1 MAKKTI
7 VVAKTADQARAQATA
22 ATATKATA
30 AQAAAQKAAAAQ
42 AAAAKAAAAKKAAA
56 DKAAASD
63 AQKKKDA
70 AYIASL
76 SKVTSPTSSGLY
88 TYGERINMSGGSTP
102 YNAEQAATGLT
113 AKPEPTPKKDSDPI
127 DPDPLDPPEDPFDT
141 AAANAR
147 TDAFALIKLTL
158 QGYGFTDSELNELFA
173 YIEKGLKDPKM
184 GPNQM
189 VLELRTL
196 PVYKARFAGNETR
209 VQKGLNALSEADY
222 KRQED
227 SYAQYLTAGGVSR
240 LGNRATYA
248 KLIGGAVAPDEVGKR
263 VNMAVDRVVNSDPD
277 IMKMIYKYNPT
288 ISQQDLVAYFLDPD
302 ATLPE
307 LEKKVSMGEIGT
319 AAAQA
324 GMNYDYGRIEGLTK
338 YGINRSQA
346 IKGYGEIGDVL
357 PVSEKLSD
365 IYAESGINYDQTSGE
380 SEFFKADSGVKEKR
394 RQLKSLERAQFSGSS
409 GVSGQAGSLN
419 KNTQG
424 AF

>member
-1 MAKKTI
+1 MAKKTT
-7 VVAKTADQARAQATA
+7 VVAKTADEARAQATA

-56 DKAAASD
+56 DKAAAAA
-63 AQKKKDA
+63 AQKKKDD

-102 YNAEQAATGLT
+102 YNAAQDATVMT
-113 AKPEPTPKKDSDPI
+113 ADPIPTPTEEDENPPVN
-127 DPDPLDPPEDPFDT
+127 PDIIVPPADT
-141 AAANAR
+141 DAANDRA
-147 TDAFALIKLTL
+147 DAFALIKLTL

-196 PVYKARFAGNETR
+196 PVYKARFSGNETR
-209 VQKGLNALSEADY
+209 VKNGLNALSEADY

-324 GMNYDYGRIEGLTK
+324 GMNYDYGRIEGLTN

-365 IYAESGINYDQTSGE
+365 IYGASGIRYDQTAGE
-380 SEFFKADSGVKEKR
+380 SEFFKADSGAKEKR

>member
-7 VVAKTADQARAQATA
+7 VVAKTADQARAQAAA
-22 ATATKATA
+22 ATAAKATA
-30 AQAAAQKAAAAQ
+30 AQAAAAKAAAAQ
-42 AAAAKAAAAKKAAA
+42 VAAAKAAAAKKAAA
-56 DKAAASD
+56 EKAAAAA
-63 AQKKKDA
+63 AQKKKDD

-88 TYGERINMSGGSTP
+88 TYGERIMSGGSTP
-102 YNAEQAATGLT
+102 YNPAQDNTIMT
-113 AKPEPTPKKDSDPI
+113 ANPVPTPPVEEEDKGEPDPI
-127 DPDPLDPPEDPFDT
+127 IDPADT
-141 AAANAR
+141 ANANDRA
-147 TDAFALIKLTL
+147 DAFALIKLTL
-158 QGYGFTDSELNELFA
+158 QGYGFTESELNELFA

-196 PVYKARFAGNETR
+196 PVYKARFSGNETR
-209 VQKGLNALSEADY
+209 VKKGLNALSEADY

-365 IYAESGINYDQTSGE
+365 IYAESGIKYDQTAGE